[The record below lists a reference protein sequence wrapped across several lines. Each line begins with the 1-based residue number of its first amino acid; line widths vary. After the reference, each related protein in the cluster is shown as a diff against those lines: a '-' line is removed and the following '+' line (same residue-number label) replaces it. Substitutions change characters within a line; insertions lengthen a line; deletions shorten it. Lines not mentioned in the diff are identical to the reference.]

1 MNYLDDE
8 FVKFMAKLE
17 HKGREVYDDFIKLSP
32 QNQQRVAQTIQVMF
46 GIDIVKVFF
55 SNNNR

>member
-1 MNYLDDE
+1 MNYSDDE

-17 HKGREVYDDFIKLSP
+17 QKGREVFDDFINLSP
-32 QNQQRVAQTIQVMF
+32 QNQQKVAQTIKLKF
-46 GIDIVKVFF
+46 GIDILNVFF